1 MGGTST
7 SVHHRVDGRP
17 GGRPPSVAGERRQ
30 GPRPEPRFAQVV
42 ATGNGPLQRGKRYR
56 PRAAG
61 NYVTSRLTIKQP
73 FDPAHILEMGQAFRW
88 RRLGDENLGRRDWGN
103 PPAFWL
109 QDGGGWYSG
118 VLEGCLCMSG
128 RWTTGWSTGWAA
140 GTVKVRHRPG
150 PFPPPPLP
158 PRRRYRRSLHPPGT
172 APGGC
177 QRHRQVPGVEGTPPG
192 AVGVPGLLPVLGD
205 QRHPGYR
212 VLRGE
217 DSASER
223 ADGHA

>member
-1 MGGTST
+1 MGSAAPHRCCGGGCRRNWVGGTST

-17 GGRPPSVAGERRQ
+17 GGRHPSVAGERRQ
-30 GPRPEPRFAQVV
+30 RPRPEPRFAQVV

-73 FDPAHILEMGQAFRW
+73 FDPAHILETGQAFRW

-118 VLEGCLCMSG
+118 VLDGCPVHVQQVDDGLEYRMGG
-128 RWTTGWSTGWAA
+128 RDG
-140 GTVKVRHRPG
+140 
-150 PFPPPPLP
+150 
-158 PRRRYRRSLHPPGT
+158 
-172 APGGC
+172 
-177 QRHRQVPGVEGTPPG
+177 EGTTSTW
-192 AVGVPGLLPVLGD
+192 AVPSTTT
-205 QRHPGYR
+205 
-212 VLRGE
+212 
-217 DSASER
+217 SASTTIS
-223 ADGHA
+223 